1 MRDGRANALLICNRR
16 LQQHRCSGHRG
27 ILDSELGRG
36 LKEAH
41 GLRNRLMHGY
51 DGADDALACTA
62 LQRLTGVL
70 REFSRVIGRWILL

>member
-1 MRDGRANALLICNRR
+1 M
-16 LQQHRCSGHRG
+16 
-27 ILDSELGRG
+27 
-36 LKEAH
+36 KEAH